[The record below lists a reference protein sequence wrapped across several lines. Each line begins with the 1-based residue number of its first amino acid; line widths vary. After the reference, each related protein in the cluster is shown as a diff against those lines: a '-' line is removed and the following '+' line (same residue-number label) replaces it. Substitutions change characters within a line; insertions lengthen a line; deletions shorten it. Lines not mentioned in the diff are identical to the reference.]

1 VTRVRV
7 IVDRVSKTYR
17 DGVGREVPALQEV
30 SLTVEPEEF
39 VAILGPSGCGKST
52 LLNIIAG
59 LLAASG
65 GAVHFEGAGR
75 PGAPLTA
82 TVFQEFALFP
92 WRTVRGNVE
101 FGLEEL
107 GLPAADRAE
116 RARHYLSLTELH
128 GFEDKFPHQLS
139 GGMRQRVGI
148 ARALAVD
155 PAVLLMD
162 EPFSALD
169 AQTRT
174 LMMEELLGIWE
185 RTRKSIAYV
194 THNIQEAVFM
204 ADRVVVL
211 SRRPGQVMDV
221 VRSGLTRPRVEAQ
234 TADPAFAAASEHIWS
249 LIRSQAR
256 SALLE
261 GAG

>member
-1 VTRVRV
+1 MRVL
-7 IVDRVSKTYR
+7 VDRLCKTYR
-17 DGVGREVPALQEV
+17 DRSGHALV
-30 SLTVEPEEF
+30 ALDGIDLAVASEEF

-52 LLNIIAG
+52 LLGIIAG
-59 LLAASG
+59 LSAATSG
-65 GAVHFEGAGR
+65 QVLFEGERR
-75 PGAPLTA
+75 PGQPLTA

-92 WRTVRGNVE
+92 WRTVQGNVE

-107 GLPAADRAE
+107 GLPPAERRE
-116 RARHYLSLTELH
+116 RARRFIAMTGLE
-128 GFEDKFPHQLS
+128 GFEGKYPHQLS

-185 RTRKSIAYV
+185 RARTSILYV
-194 THNIQEAVFM
+194 THNIHEAVYM
-204 ADRVVVL
+204 ADRVLVL
-211 SRRPGQVMDV
+211 SRRPGRVLDTV
-221 VRSGLTRPRVEAQ
+221 PVDLKRPRHEGQMGEADFLQ
-234 TADPAFAAASEHIWS
+234 ATERIWG
-249 LIRSQAR
+249 LIKSQAQA
-256 SALLE
+256 ALVE
-261 GAG
+261 GKD

>member
-1 VTRVRV
+1 MRV
-7 IVDRVSKTYR
+7 IVERLSKTYR
-17 DGVGREVPALQEV
+17 DRAGHELIALEDIG
-30 SLTVEPEEF
+30 LTVEPEEF

-52 LLNIIAG
+52 LLNVIGG
-59 LLAASG
+59 LLPSSSG
-65 GAVHFEGAGR
+65 RVVFEGERR
-75 PGAPLTA
+75 PGTPLTA

-92 WRTVRGNVE
+92 WRTVQANVD

-107 GLPAADRAE
+107 GLAAAE
-116 RARHYLSLTELH
+116 RAQRGRRYVHMTGLA
-128 GFEDKFPHQLS
+128 GFEAKYPHQLS

-174 LMMEELLGIWE
+174 LMMEELLSIWE
-185 RTRKSIAYV
+185 RTRKSILYV

-211 SRRPGQVMDV
+211 SRRPGRILEV
-221 VRSGLTRPRVEAQ
+221 VPIALARPRSEDQLGAS
-234 TADPAFAAASEHIWS
+234 AFVHAVEHIWT
-249 LIRSQAR
+249 LIKSQAQA
-256 SALLE
+256 ALAE
-261 GAG
+261 GQV